1 MATSTASSRKTDNQ
15 VVAKKSR
22 ERIVMLE
29 ERPRP
34 EWFVKIKTST
44 GETQWF
50 VRISITGL
58 CVRRY
63 GPFPNK
69 QACCLFLDSA
79 VNELIDGVME
89 LTDVQ
94 DKYRLPNRPFQNR
107 GGQYPIIERELI
119 LHAPTVNPRTV
130 VRRTARTT
138 IRHGIRR
145 VTQRTSV
152 Q

>member
-1 MATSTASSRKTDNQ
+1 MAENTEGSPKMDIRAVNRKP
-15 VVAKKSR
+15 K

-29 ERPRP
+29 EHPRP

-63 GPFPNK
+63 GPFPSK
-69 QACCLFLDSA
+69 RACCLFLDAA
-79 VNELIDGVME
+79 VNALIDGVME
-89 LTDVQ
+89 LSDVQ
-94 DKYRLPNRPFQNR
+94 DKYRLPNRPFRNR

-119 LHAPTVNPRTV
+119 LQSSALPAQETGKGRGRS
-130 VRRTARTT
+130 RRTTATRAA
-138 IRHGIRR
+138 
-145 VTQRTSV
+145 
-152 Q
+152 